1 MTPTKVLSRLVV
13 FAPPILA
20 RFTKMPQH
28 CVLAT
33 AVACDVLREC
43 GMSAEPL
50 SVRAIVANRRFVEGH
65 REGLAAATIVAT
77 GGHIL
82 DTRTDGTVTNKMWN
96 GHLVAWIRDRAC
108 LVDLTLGAFNR
119 PRQAIALP
127 PAYVFAFHP
136 PSTDCEFRNGVHV
149 EYVAKPD
156 DRTWIESADYRRVE
170 RRRELVA
177 LVARAVRCGHL

>member
-1 MTPTKVLSRLVV
+1 
-13 FAPPILA
+13 
-20 RFTKMPQH
+20 MPQH

-82 DTRTDGTVTNKMWN
+82 DDTRTDGTVTNKMWN

-108 LVDLTLGAFNR
+108 LVDLTLGAR
-119 PRQAIALP
+119 LIGRARRSRYTARVRVRVS
-127 PAYVFAFHP
+127 PAEH
-136 PSTDCEFRNGVHV
+136 
-149 EYVAKPD
+149 
-156 DRTWIESADYRRVE
+156 
-170 RRRELVA
+170 
-177 LVARAVRCGHL
+177 